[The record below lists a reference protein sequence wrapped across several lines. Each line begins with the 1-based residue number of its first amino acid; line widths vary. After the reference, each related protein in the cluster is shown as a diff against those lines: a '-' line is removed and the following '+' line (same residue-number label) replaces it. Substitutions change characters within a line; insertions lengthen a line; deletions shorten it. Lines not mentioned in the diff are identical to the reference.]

1 MATPKGIRAALAVL
15 GMATMHF
22 AQPASAADVAGSGST
37 FVYPVMLRWAAG
49 YHAKTNVKVNYQAV
63 GSGGGIQQVKAGQ
76 VAFGASDKPLSP
88 EELKSADLMQFPLV
102 IGGVV
107 PVVNLD
113 GITPGQLKFTGE
125 LLADIYLG
133 KVANWSD
140 PAIAALNPDVKLP
153 NLKIT
158 AMHRLD
164 ASGTTFNFVNY
175 LSKVSEEWK
184 TRVGEGTMVKWPGGS
199 GGSGGSGNDGV
210 ARYVNYVKGSIG
222 YVELAYALEHK
233 MNYSMLRNKSGSFV
247 GPTLASFEAAAAS
260 AGWASPDF
268 YELLT
273 DAPGEQSWPI
283 TATTFALMSR
293 RAREPSQAEALR
305 FFKWSLEQGKAD
317 ARGLNYVPLP
327 DALVQK
333 IETYW
338 EEAGK

>member
-1 MATPKGIRAALAVL
+1 MTTPKGIRALLAALGIL
-15 GMATMHF
+15 ATMQY
-22 AQPASAADVAGSGST
+22 AQPASATDITGSGST

-49 YHAKTNVKVNYQAV
+49 YHAQTHVKVNYQAI
-63 GSGGGIQQVKAGQ
+63 GSGRGIQQVKAGQ

-88 EELKSADLMQFPLV
+88 EELKAADLMQFPLV

-113 GITPGQLKFTGE
+113 GVAPGALKLTGE
-125 LLADIYLG
+125 LLAQIYLG
-133 KVANWSD
+133 KVENWND
-140 PAIAALNPDVKLP
+140 PAIAALNPDVRLP

-184 TRVGEGTMVKWPGGS
+184 AQVGEGTMVKWPGAA
-199 GGSGGSGNDGV
+199 GGSGNDGV

-233 MNYSMLRNKSGSFV
+233 MTYPLLRNKSGSFV
-247 GPTLASFEAAAAS
+247 GPTLESFEAAAAS
-260 AGWASPDF
+260 AAWTSPDF

-273 DAPGEQSWPI
+273 DAPGEHSWPI
-283 TATTFALMSR
+283 TATTFALMPR
-293 RAREPSQAEALR
+293 GVRDPEQTAEGLR

-327 DALVQK
+327 DSLVQR

-338 EEAGK
+338 ESAGK

>member
-1 MATPKGIRAALAVL
+1 MTTPKGLRALLAVA
-15 GMATMHF
+15 GTTATMLC
-22 AQPASAADVAGSGST
+22 AQPALATDITGSGST
-37 FVYPVMLRWAAG
+37 FVNPVMLRWAAG
-49 YHAKTNVKVNYQAV
+49 YYGKTRVKVNYEAI
-63 GSGGGIQQVKAGQ
+63 GSGSGIQQVKAGQ

-113 GITPGQLKFTGE
+113 GITPGQLRFTGE

-140 PAIAALNPDVKLP
+140 PALAAQNPDLKLP
-153 NLKIT
+153 DLKIT
-158 AMHRLD
+158 VTHRSD

-184 TRVGEGTMVKWPGGS
+184 TKVGEGTMVKWPVGTGG
-199 GGSGGSGNDGV
+199 GGNDGV
-210 ARYVNYVKGSIG
+210 ARYGNYVKGSIG
-222 YVELAYALEHK
+222 YVELAYAVEHK
-233 MNYSMLRNKSGSFV
+233 MNYPVLRNKSGAFV
-247 GPTLASFEAAAAS
+247 GPTLESFEAAAAS
-260 AGWASPDF
+260 AGWSNPDF

-273 DAPGEQSWPI
+273 DAPGEKSWPI
-283 TATTFALMSR
+283 TATTFALMPR
-293 RAREPSQAEALR
+293 QAKNPARTAEALR

-327 DALVQK
+327 DSLVQR
-333 IETYW
+333 IEMYW
-338 EEAGK
+338 EQSGK

>member
-1 MATPKGIRAALAVL
+1 MATPTRVRSWLSVL
-15 GMATMHF
+15 GMAVAMHF
-22 AQPASAADVAGSGST
+22 AQPASATDITGSGST

-49 YHAKTNVKVNYQAV
+49 YHTKTNVKVNYQAN
-63 GSGGGIQQVKAGQ
+63 GSGSGIVQVKAGL
-76 VAFGASDKPLSP
+76 VAFGASDKPLPP
-88 EELKSADLMQFPLV
+88 EELKAADLMQFPLV

-113 GITPGQLKFTGE
+113 GIAPGRLKLSGE

-140 PAIAALNPDVKLP
+140 PAIVALNPELKLP
-153 NLKIT
+153 NLNIT
-158 AMHRLD
+158 VMHRLD

-184 TRVGEGTMVKWPGGS
+184 TRVGEGTMVKWPAGT
-199 GGSGGSGNDGV
+199 GGSGNDGM

-233 MNYSMLRNKSGSFV
+233 MTFPLLRNKSGAFV
-247 GPTLASFEAAAAS
+247 GPTLESFEAAAAS
-260 AGWASPDF
+260 AAWTDPDF

-283 TATTFALMSR
+283 TATTFGLM
-293 RAREPSQAEALR
+293 ARKFRDPAQTSEALR

-317 ARGLNYVPLP
+317 ARALNYVPLP
-327 DALVQK
+327 DSLVRQV
-333 IETYW
+333 ETYW
-338 EEAGK
+338 EQSAK

>member
-1 MATPKGIRAALAVL
+1 MATSNGIRSFPALL
-15 GMATMHF
+15 GMTATLLV
-22 AQPASAADVAGSGST
+22 AQPGFATDIAGSGST

-49 YHAKTNVKVNYQAV
+49 YHAKTKIRVNYQAI
-63 GSGGGIQQVKAGQ
+63 GSGGGIAQVKAGQ

-88 EELKSADLMQFPLV
+88 DELKAADLMQFPLV
-102 IGGVV
+102 IGGVA

-113 GITPGQLKFTGE
+113 GVAPGQLKFTGA

-140 PAIAALNPDVKLP
+140 PAIAALNPELKLP
-153 NLKIT
+153 NIPIT

-164 ASGTTFNFVNY
+164 ASGTTFNFANY
-175 LSKVSEEWK
+175 LSKVSDEWK
-184 TRVGEGTMVKWPGGS
+184 TKVGEGTMVKWPV
-199 GGSGGSGNDGV
+199 GSGGSGNDGV

-222 YVELAYALEHK
+222 YVELAYALEHR
-233 MNYSMLRNKSGSFV
+233 MTYPMLRNRSGAFV

-260 AGWASPDF
+260 AGWTSPDF

-293 RAREPSQAEALR
+293 KGRDPAQAEEALR

-317 ARGLNYVPLP
+317 ALALNYVPLP
-327 DALVQK
+327 DSLVQR
-333 IETYW
+333 IEAYW
-338 EEAGK
+338 EQVGK